1 METVNSGS
9 AFATFFPFFLLMVP
23 FIILN
28 GIISRRKGKNRL
40 KYILLS
46 FIPLIGVYLVI
57 YLVSFLDKD
66 IQDKI
71 DKIYEK
77 MDAQKRLSPEFNACL
92 VMRYAC
98 VY

>member
-1 METVNSGS
+1 MENENFGS
-9 AFATFFPFFLLMVP
+9 VFATFFPILLLMVP

-28 GIISRRKGKNRL
+28 GIISKRKGKSQL

-46 FIPLIGVYLVI
+46 FIPSVGVFLII

-77 MDAQKRLSPEFNACL
+77 IK
-92 VMRYAC
+92 
-98 VY
+98 

>member
-1 METVNSGS
+1 MENENFGS
-9 AFATFFPFFLLMVP
+9 IFATFFPVLLLMVP

-28 GIISRRKGKNRL
+28 GIISKRKGKSQI

-46 FIPLIGVYLVI
+46 FIPPVGVYLVI

-66 IQDKI
+66 IQNKI

-77 MDAQKRLSPEFNACL
+77 IK
-92 VMRYAC
+92 
-98 VY
+98 

>member
-1 METVNSGS
+1 MENEDFGS
-9 AFATFFPFFLLMVP
+9 AFATFFPMILLMILLIVS

-28 GIISRRKGKNRL
+28 GIISKRKGKNQL

-46 FIPLIGVYLVI
+46 FIPPVGAFLVI

-77 MDAQKRLSPEFNACL
+77 IN
-92 VMRYAC
+92 
-98 VY
+98 